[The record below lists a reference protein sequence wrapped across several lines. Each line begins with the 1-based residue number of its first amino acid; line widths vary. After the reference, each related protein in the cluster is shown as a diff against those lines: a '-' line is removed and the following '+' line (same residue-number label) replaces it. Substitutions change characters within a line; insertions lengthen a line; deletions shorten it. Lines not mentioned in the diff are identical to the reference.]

1 MPEISSQSLEF
12 FIFILYIEIHFWYAQ
27 ERAFFLLL
35 QTEETRTLLSV
46 DAYSSEKDTKKR
58 IILFVIELG
67 FVLLLHFDAQEESM
81 ILRLATMCAC
91 VLRLA
96 CRWWLSLREADEQTN
111 SRRWF
116 WYIEGS
122 AEYNHWKIK
131 NWGEKDLSER
141 RSGLWEGEVL
151 NRMCENCGIVSVF
164 ASKKDKKLLWKNA
177 TKCKY
182 QKL

>member
-12 FIFILYIEIHFWYAQ
+12 FILFFTSKSISGTQRNEHF
-27 ERAFFLLL
+27 FSLL

-46 DAYSSEKDTKKR
+46 DAYSSEKDKKKR

-96 CRWWLSLREADEQTN
+96 CRWRFSLREADEQTN

-131 NWGEKDLSER
+131 NTGKKIYLKGALVCGKVRFWIGCVRIVGLYLFPLRKRTKSYCEKY
-141 RSGLWEGEVL
+141 
-151 NRMCENCGIVSVF
+151 C
-164 ASKKDKKLLWKNA
+164 
-177 TKCKY
+177 
-182 QKL
+182 